1 MDEGELVAVGGD
13 GDAQGGGWEAERA
26 VRRSRLR
33 AKLRPRGAGVR
44 DDDFVSD
51 LVRRESEA
59 MLRVAHRYSYCH
71 DDAAE
76 AYARALEILLRR
88 AHDLDP
94 QRAGAYLVRVVK
106 HEALAVRRER
116 QRERASDTAALDR
129 QEARHLP
136 GPDERAAGFER
147 VARSAEALRE
157 LKPHEVTALW
167 LLMQGLSYEE
177 IAVRQSWS
185 RTKVN
190 RCITEG
196 RRAFLARFAGIESGE
211 ECLRWEPV
219 LSALAD
225 GEVGARELSDV
236 RAHLRNCTGC
246 QRRLEGICAARGPL
260 EVVFPIGLAGTT
272 GDQGETATNLLVRA
286 YEALAGAMQERA
298 AASAMK
304 VQAAFEAASAG
315 KVTAVAAS
323 AAALA
328 GGGAVAVD
336 TVDLPGGG
344 QERAEAAAPGKERAE
359 RRSGAQEALLAAG
372 PGLATLPPRVP
383 AARRGGDPLV
393 ARADEARAVGAAPAR
408 APAPKPQPR
417 RREFAGEFDRPA
429 QPAPTPASPASRGG
443 GEWSGA
449 AEFEAAPSAPATRSS
464 TTSGGGTAE
473 PAPSSGSSAGG
484 SGGGSAGGSGE
495 FDSGEF
501 GP

>member
-1 MDEGELVAVGGD
+1 VDEGELVAVGGD
-13 GDAQGGGWEAERA
+13 EHGNAEGDGWDAERA
-26 VRRSRLR
+26 ARRSRLR
-33 AKLRPRGAGVR
+33 AKLRSRIAGAR
-44 DDDFVSD
+44 DDDVVSD
-51 LVRRESEA
+51 LVRRESAA

-94 QRAGAYLVRVVK
+94 QRAGGYLVRVVK

-116 QRERASDTAALDR
+116 QRERASDIAVLDR

-136 GPDERAAGFER
+136 GPDERAASFER
-147 VARSAEALRE
+147 VARSAEALRD

-167 LLMQGLSYEE
+167 LLMQGLSYDE
-177 IAVRQSWS
+177 IAARQSWS

-211 ECLRWEPV
+211 ECRRWEPV

-225 GEVGARELSDV
+225 GEVGARELTDV

-260 EVVFPIGLAGTT
+260 EVVFPVGLAGTA
-272 GDQGETATNLLVRA
+272 GDQGETASNLLVRT
-286 YEALAGAMQERA
+286 YEALAGAIQERA

-304 VQAAFEAASAG
+304 MQAAFEAASAS

-323 AAALA
+323 AAAMA
-328 GGGAVAVD
+328 GGGAVVVD
-336 TVDLPGGG
+336 TVNLPGGG
-344 QERAEAAAPGKERAE
+344 QERAEAAASGKQRAAP
-359 RRSGAQEALLAAG
+359 RSGGRALLAAG
-372 PGLATLPPRVP
+372 PGLATLPPGAP
-383 AARRGGDPLV
+383 APRRGGDPII
-393 ARADEARAVGAAPAR
+393 ARADGARAAAAAPASV
-408 APAPKPQPR
+408 ASPPSR
-417 RREFAGEFDRPA
+417 RREFAGEFDRS
-429 QPAPTPASPASRGG
+429 QPLPTPTSTASSGG
-443 GEWSGA
+443 GGSSDT
-449 AEFEAAPSAPATRSS
+449 AEFGDGPSPLATRSS
-464 TTSGGGTAE
+464 TASGGGGTGE
-473 PAPSSGSSAGG
+473 PAPSSGSS
-484 SGGGSAGGSGE
+484 GGGGGGGE
-495 FDSGEF
+495 FGGGGGGGEF

>member
-1 MDEGELVAVGGD
+1 MDEGEVVAVGGD
-13 GDAQGGGWEAERA
+13 RDAQGGGWDAERA

-33 AKLRPRGAGVR
+33 AKLRPRGTGVC

-51 LVRRESEA
+51 LVRRESAA

-76 AYARALEILLRR
+76 AYGRALEILLRR

-94 QRAGAYLVRVVK
+94 QRAGGYLVRVVK

-116 QRERASDTAALDR
+116 QRECASDAAALDR

-136 GPDERAAGFER
+136 GPDERAAGFEL
-147 VARSAEALRE
+147 VARSAEALRD
-157 LKPHEVTALW
+157 LKPCEVTALW
-167 LLMQGLSYEE
+167 LQMQGLSYEE
-177 IAVRQSWS
+177 IAARQSWS

-211 ECLRWEPV
+211 ECRRWEPV

-225 GEVGARELSDV
+225 GEAGARELIGV
-236 RAHLRNCTGC
+236 RAHLRNCAGC
-246 QRRLEGICAARGPL
+246 RRRLESIHRARGPL
-260 EVVFPIGLAGTT
+260 EVVLPVGLVGTA
-272 GDQGETATNLLVRA
+272 GDQGETASNLLVRA

-298 AASAMK
+298 AALAMK
-304 VQAAFEAASAG
+304 MQAAFEAASAS

-336 TVDLPGGG
+336 TVELPVGG
-344 QERAEAAAPGKERAE
+344 QERAEAAAPDQERAE
-359 RRSGAQEALLAAG
+359 RRSGANEPLLAAG
-372 PGLATLPPRVP
+372 PGLGTLPPGVP
-383 AARRGGDPLV
+383 APRRGGDPIV
-393 ARADEARAVGAAPAR
+393 ARADEARAVAGAR
-408 APAPKPQPR
+408 APAPAPASPSPR
-417 RREFAGEFDRPA
+417 PHRREFAGEFDRPA
-429 QPAPTPASPASRGG
+429 QPAPTPASTASAGDE
-443 GEWSGA
+443 EWSGA
-449 AEFEAAPSAPATRSS
+449 GEFETAPSAPASRSS
-464 TTSGGGTAE
+464 TTSSGGTAE
-473 PAPSSGSSAGG
+473 PAPSSGSSQAGG
-484 SGGGSAGGSGE
+484 GE
-495 FDSGEF
+495 FGGGEF

>member
-13 GDAQGGGWEAERA
+13 GDAEDGGWDAEHA

-33 AKLRPRGAGVR
+33 AKLRPRGAGVC

-51 LVRRESEA
+51 LVRRESAA

-76 AYARALEILLRR
+76 AYGRALEILLRR

-116 QRERASDTAALDR
+116 QRERASDAAALDR

-147 VARSAEALRE
+147 VARSAEALRD
-157 LKPHEVTALW
+157 LKPCEVTALW
-167 LLMQGLSYEE
+167 LQMQGLSYEE
-177 IAVRQSWS
+177 IAARQSWS

-211 ECLRWEPV
+211 ECRRWEPV

-225 GEVGARELSDV
+225 GEVGARELTDV

-246 QRRLEGICAARGPL
+246 RRRLEGIHAARGPL
-260 EVVFPIGLAGTT
+260 EVVLPVGLAGTA
-272 GDQGETATNLLVRA
+272 GDQGETASNLLVRT

-304 VQAAFEAASAG
+304 VQAAFEAASAS

-328 GGGAVAVD
+328 GGGAVAVE
-336 TVDLPGGG
+336 TVELPAVGKERVEAAGSGEERPERSSSAGELATSPGGAALSPAAPPPRRS
-344 QERAEAAAPGKERAE
+344 EDPLLARAEEARAAAAP
-359 RRSGAQEALLAAG
+359 
-372 PGLATLPPRVP
+372 VP
-383 AARRGGDPLV
+383 T
-393 ARADEARAVGAAPAR
+393 R
-408 APAPKPQPR
+408 APPP

-429 QPAPTPASPASRGG
+429 QPAPTPAGPAST
-443 GEWSGA
+443 GA

-464 TTSGGGTAE
+464 RASGGRTE
-473 PAPSSGSSAGG
+473 PAPSSDPSGS
-484 SGGGSAGGSGE
+484 GSGE
-495 FDSGEF
+495 FDGGEF